1 MAQTSKKLNGFLDVD
16 TELETSRSTQV
27 SSREN
32 IQENFSQSL
41 EGEDINE
48 ELQKQGRW
56 MNRKLWLIDE
66 TNKKLKEIREEN
78 VD

>member
-1 MAQTSKKLNGFLDVD
+1 
-16 TELETSRSTQV
+16 
-27 SSREN
+27 
-32 IQENFSQSL
+32 
-41 EGEDINE
+41 
-48 ELQKQGRW
+48 

>member
-1 MAQTSKKLNGFLDVD
+1 MIEFDYESQIQPSV
-16 TELETSRSTQV
+16 RS
-27 SSREN
+27 N
-32 IQENFSQSL
+32 IEL
-41 EGEDINE
+41 EGEDINL
-48 ELQKQGRW
+48 ELEKQGRW

>member
-1 MAQTSKKLNGFLDVD
+1 MRSNYSLDGD
-16 TELETSRSTQV
+16 EINQELE
-27 SSREN
+27 
-32 IQENFSQSL
+32 
-41 EGEDINE
+41 
-48 ELQKQGRW
+48 KQGRW

>member
-1 MAQTSKKLNGFLDVD
+1 V
-16 TELETSRSTQV
+16 RS
-27 SSREN
+27 N
-32 IQENFSQSL
+32 IEL
-41 EGEDINE
+41 EGEDINL
-48 ELQKQGRW
+48 ELEKQGRW